1 MRVIIYTSSGC
12 TSCAQAKAF
21 LTEHHV
27 AFSECR
33 LADNASAMD
42 ELIRLGCRA
51 LPVIRI
57 DDEMSQGF
65 NPTELRRLLQL

>member
-1 MRVIIYTSSGC
+1 MRVVIYTSPGC

-27 AFSECR
+27 VFNECS
-33 LADNASAMD
+33 LAEDASAMD
-42 ELIRLGCRA
+42 ELIRLGCRV

-57 DDEMSQGF
+57 DDEISQGF
-65 NPTELRRLLQL
+65 DSSELRRLLRL